1 MTEQNKS
8 SVICIS
14 RKLLTDAGRT
24 VGRPEELSTRT
35 DDLCLGPL
43 HLSVHL
49 ATNHLHKSK
58 LGQIKREGVY
68 SMAVGL
74 EQNEVEVVTR

>member
-14 RKLLTDAGRT
+14 RKLLTDAGR
-24 VGRPEELSTRT
+24 PELSTRT

-68 SMAVGL
+68 SMAWAAVGL